1 MTSEIASMLDELMG
15 RNRNDTTGKATAKC
29 MFKGKNYFWSI
40 SFISVEFTD
49 PDVCQF
55 YLCGFCPN
63 ELFVNTKADLGPCK
77 KIHDE
82 NLRREYQVQA

>member
-1 MTSEIASMLDELMG
+1 MIQLEKRLQSVCNREIIFLYLF
-15 RNRNDTTGKATAKC
+15 N
-29 MFKGKNYFWSI
+29 
-40 SFISVEFTD
+40 SVEFTD